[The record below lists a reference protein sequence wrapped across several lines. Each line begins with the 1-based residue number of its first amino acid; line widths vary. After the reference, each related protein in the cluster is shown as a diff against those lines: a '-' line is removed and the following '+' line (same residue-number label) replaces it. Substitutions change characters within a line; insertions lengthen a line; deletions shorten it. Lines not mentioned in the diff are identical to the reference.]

1 MLPDILTRGRKA
13 IELADIGEQADRAKT
28 ILARVR
34 QAMLAPDAQK
44 QAPRISVGRMG
55 VLTDL
60 DTRQVD
66 HRARSGKLPP
76 GAMNAAGTRREFS
89 LADTRV
95 WCREL
100 RASRMRPPGGATEA
114 VVLAVA
120 NFKGGVSKTTTAMV
134 LAQGLSLRGHRVL
147 VVDCDPQGSLTT
159 LFGILPDAEVEPEQ
173 TILPLCLGREELIS
187 YAIRPTYW
195 DGIDLVPATS
205 VLFSAEFALPARQKR
220 EANFAFWEVLSNGL
234 EMARQDYDVI
244 VIDTPPALSYVTI
257 NAMMAAD
264 GLIMP
269 LPPSALDFAS
279 SVQFWDLF
287 FDLGTE
293 LGVHERRPKR
303 FEFINVLLSKV
314 DSSDISSSVVKEWI
328 AAAYGDK
335 VLPIEIPKT
344 ATAGNAAAEFG
355 TAFDL
360 KAGTTANRTMK
371 RALEAYDGLVLA
383 IEAQLV
389 AVWARQAQEFQ

>member
-1 MLPDILTRGRKA
+1 M
-13 IELADIGEQADRAKT
+13 
-28 ILARVR
+28 
-34 QAMLAPDAQK
+34 
-44 QAPRISVGRMG
+44 
-55 VLTDL
+55 
-60 DTRQVD
+60 
-66 HRARSGKLPP
+66 
-76 GAMNAAGTRREFS
+76 
-89 LADTRV
+89 
-95 WCREL
+95 
-100 RASRMRPPGGATEA
+100 
-114 VVLAVA
+114 
-120 NFKGGVSKTTTAMV
+120 
-134 LAQGLSLRGHRVL
+134 
-147 VVDCDPQGSLTT
+147 
-159 LFGILPDAEVEPEQ
+159 
-173 TILPLCLGREELIS
+173 
-187 YAIRPTYW
+187 
-195 DGIDLVPATS
+195 PATS

-360 KAGTTANRTMK
+360 KAGTTASRTMK